1 VLNLKN
7 IILIWIV
14 LLLSLEMQA
23 TFIRSFVIPTIQE
36 KNGLIVPFT
45 LNGGLI
51 IIQAK
56 INDSIGNFIIDTG
69 ADGLVLNSQHFSG
82 MRDDSRGYY
91 GVSGRG
97 KKLTVS
103 YKNDILIDG
112 LIFDNVNADVVD
124 LSSIEL
130 KKGLKILGL
139 IGYEL
144 LKEFEIM
151 FNYRGRFIALSR
163 VDNRGNVID
172 PMPFI
177 LDKKDSLAFTM
188 GNFIPVI
195 DVTVNNIR
203 KKFGIDSGAE
213 INLLDLKKSKD
224 IMTQFNPMGIIKL
237 TGSDGKVSEV
247 LAGRMY
253 RLVIL
258 EIYRCASMATV
269 LINMDNLNK
278 IYKSNLDGI
287 LGFEFLSPWLF
298 SINYKKQKLYL
309 HQLKVINP

>member
-1 VLNLKN
+1 
-7 IILIWIV
+7 
-14 LLLSLEMQA
+14 MQA

-69 ADGLVLNSQHFSG
+69 AEGLVLNSQHFSG
-82 MRDDSRGYY
+82 MKDDTRGYY
-91 GVSGRG
+91 GVTGRG
-97 KKLTVS
+97 QTLTVS
-103 YKNDILIDG
+103 YKNKILIDG
-112 LIFDNVNADVVD
+112 LKFDNVNADVVD

-130 KKGLKILGL
+130 KKGLKVLGL

-195 DVTVNNIR
+195 DVTVNNVR

-253 RLVIL
+253 RVAIL

>member
-1 VLNLKN
+1 
-7 IILIWIV
+7 
-14 LLLSLEMQA
+14 MQA

-36 KNGLIVPFT
+36 KNGFIIPFT

-69 ADGLVLNSQHFSG
+69 AEGLVLNSQHFSG
-82 MRDDSRGYY
+82 MRDDTRGYY

-103 YKNDILIDG
+103 YKNEILIDG
-112 LIFDNVNADVVD
+112 LKFDNVNADVVD

-130 KKGLKILGL
+130 KKGLKVLGL

-195 DVTVNNIR
+195 DVTVNNVR

-213 INLLDLKKSKD
+213 INLLDLKRSKD

-237 TGSDGKVSEV
+237 TGSDGRVSEV

-253 RLVIL
+253 RVAIL
-258 EIYRCASMATV
+258 ETYRCASMATILV
-269 LINMDNLNK
+269 NMDNLNK

-287 LGFEFLSPWLF
+287 LGFEFLAPWLF

>member
-1 VLNLKN
+1 M
-7 IILIWIV
+7 
-14 LLLSLEMQA
+14 LLLLIEA
-23 TFIRSFVIPTIQE
+23 KAAHIRSFVIPTIQE

-56 INDSIGNFIIDTG
+56 INDSIGNFVIDTG
-69 ADGLVLNSQHFSG
+69 AEGLVLNSQHFKG
-82 MRDDSRGYY
+82 VNDDSRGYY

-97 KKLTVS
+97 KTLTVK
-103 YKNDILIDG
+103 YDTDVVIDE
-112 LIFDNVNADVVD
+112 LRFDDLNADVVD
-124 LSSIEL
+124 LSSIEV
-130 KKGLKILGL
+130 KKGIKVLGL
-139 IGYEL
+139 IGYAL

-151 FNYRGRFIALSR
+151 FNYRGRFIALSK
-163 VDNRGNVID
+163 VDGRGNVID

-177 LDKKDSLAFTM
+177 LDKKDSLSFTL

-195 DVTVNNIR
+195 DVTVNGVK

-213 INLLDLKKSKD
+213 INLLDLKRSKD
-224 IMTQFNPMGIIKL
+224 IMAQFSPIRTIRLSGA
-237 TGSDGKVSEV
+237 DGKDSEV
-247 LAGRMY
+247 LAGRLY
-253 RLVIL
+253 RVAIL
-258 EIYRCASMATV
+258 EIYRCATMATV
-269 LINMDNLNK
+269 LMNMENLNK